1 MRNLDRILELARHG
15 IDDAQ
20 SHVPAERELKDV
32 PVTEE
37 PTQEAVGEFSEPL
50 YTLQDE
56 LGLEDN
62 ILVDELAR
70 WMDGQDITEFVEN
83 FRRHHEMPEAGQS
96 KRGHWP
102 DDEKSEGVEE
112 DGADISTAI
121 KKHKHKNRKRNYN
134 DDGIAPPSGHHNNT
148 SNRWAESTEEVTEA
162 QSPAQKAAFA
172 KMLAAKNGGKD
183 DAVEEAKAKPDY
195 ADIDGD
201 GDEKETMKKAAKDKE
216 VKETTVEENLQ
227 KAVEQIE
234 TLKED
239 CSCGHGSDCDCGPE
253 CGCGCNAVNEQKLE
267 EAPTMDTT
275 QLITLLKNS
284 GLSEEAINK
293 KINEWANS
301 PEGASEEEETS
312 HGEPY
317 ANYAQSVNLSLK
329 RYLDAED
336 FKVGL
341 KEHKVEDIK
350 EAYKKSKEA

>member
-1 MRNLDRILELARHG
+1 MSNLDRILELARHG

-37 PTQEAVGEFSEPL
+37 PTQEAVGEFAEPIYDL
-50 YTLQDE
+50 IDMHFE
-56 LGLEDN
+56 GDCEPVFDD
-62 ILVDELAR
+62 LVRYL
-70 WMDGQDITEFVEN
+70 DGQTISDFVKYFRQNHEIEVDDDGERLDSSIEATE
-83 FRRHHEMPEAGQS
+83 EA
-96 KRGHWP
+96 P
-102 DDEKSEGVEE
+102 VEE
-112 DGADISTAI
+112 I
-121 KKHKHKNRKRNYN
+121 
-134 DDGIAPPSGHHNNT
+134 P
-148 SNRWAESTEEVTEA
+148 
-162 QSPAQKAAFA
+162 
-172 KMLAAKNGGKD
+172 
-183 DAVEEAKAKPDY
+183 EAKAKPDF

-227 KAVEQIE
+227 KAEEQIE

-239 CSCGHGSDCDCGPE
+239 CSCGHGSDCDCGPD
-253 CGCGCNAVNEQKLE
+253 CKCGCNAVTEE
-267 EAPTMDTT
+267 TVTEAPTMDTT

-284 GLSEEAINK
+284 GLSEEAIDK
-293 KINEWANS
+293 KINEWANT
-301 PEGASEEEETS
+301 PDGAAEEEATS

-317 ANYAQSVNLSLK
+317 ENFAQSVNLSLK

>member
-1 MRNLDRILELARHG
+1 MSNLDRILELARHG
-15 IDDAQ
+15 TENAQ
-20 SHVPAERELKDV
+20 SQVPAERELKDV

-37 PTQEAVGEFSEPL
+37 PTQEAVGEFAEPL

-83 FRRHHEMPEAGQS
+83 FRRHHEMDPVGKS
-96 KRGHWP
+96 TRGNWP
-102 DDEKSEGVEE
+102 DDDAVK
-112 DGADISTAI
+112 
-121 KKHKHKNRKRNYN
+121 
-134 DDGIAPPSGHHNNT
+134 
-148 SNRWAESTEEVTEA
+148 TEELEEA

-216 VKETTVEENLQ
+216 VKENLQ
-227 KAVEQIE
+227 KAEEQIE

-239 CSCGHGSDCDCGPE
+239 CSCGHGSDCDCGPD
-253 CGCGCNAVNEQKLE
+253 CKCGCNAVTEE
-267 EAPTMDTT
+267 TVTEAPTMDTT

-284 GLSEEAINK
+284 GLSEEAITK
-293 KINEWANS
+293 KINEWANT
-301 PEGASEEEETS
+301 PDGAAEEEATS

-317 ANYAQSVNLSLK
+317 ENFAQSVNLSLK

-350 EAYKKSKEA
+350 EAYQEFKGVPISKKKE